1 MKIKEFVEI
10 MEANKS
16 KIYSKTNANAMSDFI
31 KKTLEV
37 KDYLPLQEKK
47 DLISKII
54 DSSIIYENSMYKSVS
69 YTHLTLPTNS
79 LV

>member
-1 MKIKEFVEI
+1 MKIEEFVKIIET
-10 MEANKS
+10 NKG

-47 DLISKII
+47 DLISKMI
-54 DSSIIYENSMYKSVS
+54 DSSIIYENNMYKFDEINKH
-69 YTHLTLPTNS
+69 TQ
-79 LV
+79 